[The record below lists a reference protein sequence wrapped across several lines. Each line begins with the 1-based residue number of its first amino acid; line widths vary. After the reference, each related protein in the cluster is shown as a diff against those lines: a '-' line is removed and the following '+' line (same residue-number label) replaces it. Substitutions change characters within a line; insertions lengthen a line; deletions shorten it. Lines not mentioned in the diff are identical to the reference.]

1 MLKRFFVCTLSLI
14 LLCFGAVTAS
24 AAGYDEL
31 TEGTYYIDSSLSCY
45 INAMGGVEFGA
56 PLLESSQINVDADGR
71 KTITLY
77 FTKSNVTIYSV
88 SCDTFIDVSPSYV
101 TETNGIKSGT
111 LGFYDKNGVLNTEDI
126 EYTLSEDT
134 AQNAQKEQVHYVAS
148 VSFPVEHESETYN
161 LSLFVN
167 SNVMGTQFTMDG
179 YPAVLTVDWS
189 SVSLEKIDKEDE
201 SKETDQGSEPSVN
214 TGNVE
219 NKDGLNIYHA
229 DNETSSDAESVVS
242 GTYVAYFKEPLLIAV
257 GVTAGVMILM
267 GFILIVSGRKEK
279 KS

>member
-1 MLKRFFVCTLSLI
+1 MLKRFFVCALSLI

-56 PLLESSQINVDADGR
+56 PLLEASQINVDADGR

-88 SCDTFIDVSPSYV
+88 TCDTFIDVSPSYV

-111 LGFYDKNGVLNTEDI
+111 LGFYDKNGVLNTEDV
-126 EYTLSEDT
+126 EYTLSDDI
-134 AQNAQKEQVHYVAS
+134 AQNAQNEQVHYVAA
-148 VSFPVEHESETYN
+148 VSFPVEYESETYN

-167 SNVMGTQFTMDG
+167 SNVMGTQFTIDG

-189 SVSLEKIDKEDE
+189 SVSLEKIDKDEE
-201 SKETDQGSEPSVN
+201 SKEETKPIVN
-214 TGNVE
+214 TENVE

-229 DNETSSDAESVVS
+229 DDETSSEAESVES

-267 GFILIVSGRKEK
+267 GIILIVSEKKEK

>member
-1 MLKRFFVCTLSLI
+1 MLKRFFVCALSLI

-24 AAGYDEL
+24 AAGYGEL

-126 EYTLSEDT
+126 EYTLSKDT

-189 SVSLEKIDKEDE
+189 SVSLEKIDKDEE
-201 SKETDQGSEPSVN
+201 SKEGTKPTVN
-214 TGNVE
+214 TENVE

-229 DNETSSDAESVVS
+229 DNETSSDAEPVVS

-267 GFILIVSGRKEK
+267 GIILIVSGKKEK

>member
-1 MLKRFFVCTLSLI
+1 MLKRFFVCALSLI

-24 AAGYDEL
+24 AVGYDEL

-189 SVSLEKIDKEDE
+189 SVSLEKIDKDEE
-201 SKETDQGSEPSVN
+201 SKEETKPIVN
-214 TGNVE
+214 TENVE
-219 NKDGLNIYHA
+219 KKDGLNIYHA
-229 DNETSSDAESVVS
+229 DNETSSDAEPVVS

-267 GFILIVSGRKEK
+267 GIILIVSGRKEK

>member
-1 MLKRFFVCTLSLI
+1 MH
-14 LLCFGAVTAS
+14 
-24 AAGYDEL
+24 
-31 TEGTYYIDSSLSCY
+31 
-45 INAMGGVEFGA
+45 
-56 PLLESSQINVDADGR
+56 
-71 KTITLY
+71 
-77 FTKSNVTIYSV
+77 FTKSSVTIYS
-88 SCDTFIDVSPSYV
+88 FIDVSPSYV

-148 VSFPVEHESETYN
+148 VSFPVEYESETYN

-219 NKDGLNIYHA
+219 NKDGLKIFIMPIMKRVLMRSMLYPVH
-229 DNETSSDAESVVS
+229 TS
-242 GTYVAYFKEPLLIAV
+242 P
-257 GVTAGVMILM
+257 ILRS
-267 GFILIVSGRKEK
+267 LC
-279 KS
+279 

>member
-1 MLKRFFVCTLSLI
+1 MLKRFFVCALSFI
-14 LLCFGAVTAS
+14 LLCFGVVTAS

-56 PLLESSQINVDADGR
+56 PLLESSQIEVGSDGS
-71 KTITLY
+71 KTMTLF
-77 FTKSNVTIYSV
+77 FTKSSVTIYSV
-88 SCDTFIDVSPSYV
+88 TCDTFIDVSPSYV

-134 AQNAQKEQVHYVAS
+134 AQNAQKERVHYVAS

-189 SVSLEKIDKEDE
+189 SVSIEKIDKEDE

-219 NKDGLNIYHA
+219 TKDGLNI
-229 DNETSSDAESVVS
+229 
-242 GTYVAYFKEPLLIAV
+242 
-257 GVTAGVMILM
+257 
-267 GFILIVSGRKEK
+267 
-279 KS
+279 